1 MENFKFAWKNIVGHA
16 TEIEQLKKIIAEG
29 KFPHAVIFS
38 GGEGIGK
45 KKIAETCAAVLL
57 CKNPVG
63 GEPCGVCENCKLISA
78 GSHPDFYLVEP
89 ESTKTTKNIKIGQI
103 RTLQTEVSLRPVQ
116 AEGRVVL
123 IDGAEFMNNAAAN
136 CLLKTLEEPPS
147 QTIFILLSANR
158 AGLLMTLRSRC
169 RTVNFDKL
177 KSEEIFS
184 ELLRREI
191 ETDKAKKISIVAD
204 GSLGRALNLA
214 ESGGYELRESAIDLI
229 ERISVSGFS
238 NEDVFTKGNQISNW
252 SKEQFSD
259 FIIYIQKILRD
270 IFFIGKTELY
280 NPDFSDRL
288 KKIKLSEKALTKM
301 IAEGAETRRRLNS
314 NANLK
319 LLAESYLMRLKAV
332 TSKKFLDLS

>member
-16 TEIEQLKKIIAEG
+16 TEIEHLKKIIAEG

-177 KSEEIFS
+177 TAEEILS
-184 ELLRREI
+184 ELLRREV
-191 ETDKAKKISIVAD
+191 ETDRAKKISVVAD
-204 GSLGRALNLA
+204 GSLSRALNLA
-214 ESGGYELRESAIDLI
+214 ESGGYELRESALDLL
-229 ERISVSGFS
+229 ERISAAQVT
-238 NEDVFTKGNQISNW
+238 NEDIFTKGGQISDW

-259 FIIYIQKILRD
+259 FIIYQQKILRD
-270 IFFIGKTELY
+270 IFLLGKSELY
-280 NPDFSDRL
+280 NPDFEDRL
-288 KKIKLSEKALTKM
+288 SKIKISKKKLSAM
-301 IAEGAETRRRLNS
+301 IEEGVKVQRRLNS
-314 NANLK
+314 NANLR
-319 LLAESYLMRLKAV
+319 LLAEAYFMRLKLIV
-332 TSKKFLDLS
+332 SDF

>member
-177 KSEEIFS
+177 TAEEIFN
-184 ELLRREI
+184 ELLRREV
-191 ETDKAKKISIVAD
+191 ETDRAKKISVVAD

-214 ESGGYELRESAIDLI
+214 ESGGYELRESALDLL
-229 ERISVSGFS
+229 ERISAAQVT
-238 NEDVFTKGNQISNW
+238 NEDIFTKGGQISDW

-259 FIIYIQKILRD
+259 FIIYQQKILRD
-270 IFFIGKTELY
+270 IFLLGKSELY
-280 NPDFSDRL
+280 NPDFEDRL
-288 KKIKLSEKALTKM
+288 SKIKISKKNLSAM
-301 IAEGAETRRRLNS
+301 IEEGVNVQRRLNS
-314 NANLK
+314 NANLR
-319 LLAESYLMRLKAV
+319 LLAEAYFMRLKLIV
-332 TSKKFLDLS
+332 SDF